1 MKKPGVAH
9 RELGLMQLSAHE
21 MAALMLLG
29 YASVKVEAENLDMN
43 ALRDAGLAQRIDR
56 GPGCQAFLITSE
68 GREVLR
74 ALGAL
79 TASGD
84 VGERF
89 AAPGHVLTLLP
100 SSGGRHSG

>member
-9 RELGLMQLSAHE
+9 RELGLSRLSAHE

-43 ALRDAGLAQRIDR
+43 ALHDAGLAQRIDR
-56 GPGCQAFLITSE
+56 GPGCQVFLITSE
-68 GREVLR
+68 GRDVLR

-79 TASGD
+79 TAPGD
-84 VGERF
+84 VAERF
-89 AAPGHVLTLLP
+89 AAPDTF
-100 SSGGRHSG
+100 